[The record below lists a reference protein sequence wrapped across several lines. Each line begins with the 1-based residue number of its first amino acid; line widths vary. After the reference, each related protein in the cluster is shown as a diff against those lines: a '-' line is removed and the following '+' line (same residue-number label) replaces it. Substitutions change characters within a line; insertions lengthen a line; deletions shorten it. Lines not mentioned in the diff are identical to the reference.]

1 MKYIFNEPKIEYTV
15 RELINSYIPK
25 TKFEICDTIPEDDD
39 YTYVNIISS
48 DSVFFYDIRI
58 SINGEVKK
66 VIDTYNALSK
76 TFVSNLVSQIMMDF
90 TGIELPWGI
99 LTGIRP
105 AKMVRELIESGEN
118 TEKIYNT
125 FINEYK
131 VRPDKAKLAIEVAKT
146 ESEIAKNIN
155 NNAVSLYI
163 GIPFCPTRCLYCSF
177 TSQSI
182 KFSNTLVEP
191 YMDAMLKEIDY
202 VSEYIRNNDIP
213 IETIYIGGGTPTALD
228 ENNLFILTDKIQKS
242 FDIDKVKEYTVEA
255 GRPDTITT
263 EKLRILKNASV
274 SRISINPQSM
284 NQKTLDIIGRK
295 HTPDDIIKSYEDAV
309 NTGFSHINMDLI
321 AGLPGE
327 NAADFSHTLDMIKSI
342 DPSSVTIHT
351 LSIKHGSYLDM
362 NYSMYTPSAAQTV
375 DNMLTAGEKALKS
388 MDMHPYYMYR
398 QKNMLG
404 NLENIGYCKKGYEC
418 VYNIYIMDEIQS
430 IISIGAGASTKI
442 VNNDKIERV
451 FNVKEVSEY
460 IKRIDEMIDRKKK
473 LFQGVKYL

>member
-25 TKFEICDTIPEDDD
+25 TKFEICDVIPENDD
-39 YTYVNIISS
+39 YTYVNITSINSE
-48 DSVFFYDIRI
+48 FIYDIRI
-58 SINGEVKK
+58 CIDGEVRKTK
-66 VIDTYNALSK
+66 DTYHSLSK
-76 TFVSNLVSQIMMDF
+76 TFVSNIVSDIMKAF

-105 AKMVRELIESGEN
+105 AKMVRELMEAGEDS
-118 TEKIYNT
+118 EKIYNT
-125 FINEYK
+125 FTKEYK
-131 VRPDKAKLAIEVAKT
+131 VRPDKAKLSIEVAEKET
-146 ESEIAKNIN
+146 EIAKNIN

-182 KFSNTLVEP
+182 KFSNTLVDP

-202 VSEYIRNNDIP
+202 VSEYIRNNNIP
-213 IETIYIGGGTPTALD
+213 IETIYIGGGTPTALHE
-228 ENNLFILTDKIQKS
+228 ENLLILSEKIQKS
-242 FDIDKVKEYTVEA
+242 FDIDNVKEYTVEA
-255 GRPDTITT
+255 GRPDTITK
-263 EKLRILKNASV
+263 EKLKILKDANV
-274 SRISINPQSM
+274 SRISINPQTM

-295 HTPDDIIKSYEDAV
+295 HSPYDILKSYEDAV
-309 NTGFSHINMDLI
+309 NIGFRHINMDLI

-327 NAADFSHTLDMIKSI
+327 NINDFSHTLDMIKSI
-342 DPSSVTIHT
+342 NPASVTIHT

-375 DNMLTAGEKALKS
+375 DDMLSLGEKTLKN
-388 MDMHPYYMYR
+388 MNMHPYYMYR

-404 NLENIGYCKKGYEC
+404 NLENIGYCKEGYEC

-442 VNNDKIERV
+442 INGDKIERV

-460 IKRIDEMIDRKKK
+460 IKRIDEMIERKKN
-473 LFQGVKYL
+473 LFQGVK

>member
-15 RELINSYIPK
+15 RELINSFIPK
-25 TKFEICDTIPEDDD
+25 TKFEICDTIPDKED
-39 YTYVNIISS
+39 YTCVNITSY
-48 DSVFFYDIRI
+48 DSVFLYNIKIRI
-58 SINGEVKK
+58 KGETKEIKK
-66 VIDTYNALSK
+66 THHTFSK
-76 TFVSNLVSQIMMDF
+76 TFVSTLVSEIMKDF

-105 AKMVRELIESGEN
+105 AKMVRELIDSGED

-131 VRPDKAKLAIEVAKT
+131 VRPDKAKLSIEIAEKET
-146 ESEIAKNIN
+146 EIAKNIN
-155 NNAVSLYI
+155 KNAVSLYI

-202 VSEYIRNNDIP
+202 VSEYIRSNNIP

-228 ENNLFILTDKIQKS
+228 EKNLFILTDKIQKS
-242 FDIDKVKEYTVEA
+242 FDIDNIKEYTVEA
-255 GRPDTITT
+255 GRPDTITK
-263 EKLRILKNASV
+263 EKLKILKEASV

-295 HTPDDIIKSYEDAV
+295 HTPDDIIRSYEDALSL
-309 NTGFSHINMDLI
+309 GFKHVNMDLI

-327 NAADFSHTLDMIKSI
+327 NTDDFSHTLDLIKSI

-362 NYSMYTPSAAQTV
+362 NYSMYTPSAAKTV
-375 DNMLTAGEKALKS
+375 DEMLTLGENTLKN

-404 NLENIGYCKKGYEC
+404 NLENIGYCKKGFEC
-418 VYNIYIMDEIQS
+418 IYNIYIMDEIQS

-442 VNNDKIERV
+442 VKGNNIERV

-460 IKRIDEMIDRKKK
+460 IKRIDEMIDRKKN
-473 LFQGVKYL
+473 LFQGVN